1 MKLSKSLKMGVRG
14 VNALLEKSSLFG
26 ECIGIVKPFS
36 KGGFLVG
43 LATPPYIYST
53 FWALL

>member
-1 MKLSKSLKMGVRG
+1 MKVSKCLKMGVRG

-26 ECIGIVKPFS
+26 ITIGIVKPFS

-43 LATPPYIYST
+43 LATPPYI
-53 FWALL
+53 